1 MPNDFIDMRDN
12 TRLERHPNRRL
23 VLERTH
29 QDEVSDAAISSSRK
43 SPGRLKSAI
52 VEVRRTLRARD
63 QFLESTDQR
72 ADYLATLVE
81 QSARG
86 LDGGHRNRGT
96 RALEPGNSPL
106 DVSPPGNLPFDFAE
120 YRGEIAKSIRQVR
133 QTDGIALEGNG
144 QEVGHVTDMLL
155 GPES

>member
-1 MPNDFIDMRDN
+1 M
-12 TRLERHPNRRL
+12 
-23 VLERTH
+23 
-29 QDEVSDAAISSSRK
+29 K
-43 SPGRLKSAI
+43 GAI
-52 VEVRRTLRARD
+52 VEVRRTIRARD

-72 ADYLATLVE
+72 ADDLASLVE

-120 YRGEIAKSIRQVR
+120 YRGEIAKSVRQVG
-133 QTDGIALEGNG
+133 QTDGIALEGMDRKSG
-144 QEVGHVTDMLL
+144 M
-155 GPES
+155 